1 MAMKSEWRVSH
12 TYAGGKMFRQV
23 YRLRDVDEVD
33 HGGNREYYG
42 RVYATDEEAQ
52 AVADALNKAEKE

>member
-33 HGGNREYYG
+33 HSGNGEVRDGG
-42 RVYATDEEAQ
+42 
-52 AVADALNKAEKE
+52 AVEVGQ